1 MDFEIREIKNLTG
14 AKARVYS
21 VILDGEKN
29 TLLEQFFDENVKYI
43 DDLKKVLYKIN
54 VMAQDTGCRK
64 SYFKEGEGAWADGM
78 IALQDTGHLRLYGI
92 YFHDA
97 VILLGS
103 GGHKPPGVIAYEE
116 YPPLNAKAQQMRAIA
131 KEINRMIVEKELK
144 VHEDGTLEVF

>member
-1 MDFEIREIKNLTG
+1 MDFEIREIKDLTG

>member
-1 MDFEIREIKNLTG
+1 MKLEIREMENLTG

-21 VILDGEKN
+21 VILDGEED
-29 TLLEQFFDENVKYI
+29 TLLEQFFNENAEHI
-43 DDLKKVLYKIN
+43 DDLKKILYRIQ

-78 IALQDTGHLRLYGI
+78 VALRDTGHLRLYGI

-97 VILLGS
+97 VILFGS
-103 GGHKPPGVIAYEE
+103 GGYKPPGIAAYEDH
-116 YPPLNAKAQQMRAIA
+116 PPLNAKAQQMRAVA
-131 KEINRMIVEKELK
+131 KEIYRMITEKELK

>member
-1 MDFEIREIKNLTG
+1 MNFEITEMKNLTG

-21 VILDGEKN
+21 VILDGEET
-29 TLLEQFFDENVKYI
+29 TLLEQFFNENVEHI
-43 DDLKKVLYKIN
+43 DDLKKVLYKIR
-54 VMAQDTGCRK
+54 VMAQNTGCRK

-78 IALQDTGHLRLYGI
+78 VALQDTGHLRLYGI

-116 YPPLNAKAQQMRAIA
+116 HPPLNAKAQQMKAIA
-131 KEINRMIVEKELK
+131 KEIYRMITEKELK